1 MPVIYIYA
9 INTTAGRDNKL
20 YESPIYRWSIFADGL
35 QQAVVLI
42 KFSWLP
48 FLFGLE
54 LLSLLYHHQEAR
66 QDGNQLHRLDRFRE
80 RHQSETLGY
89 ERGCPALRY
98 QIK

>member
-42 KFSWLP
+42 KFSGLP
-48 FLFGLE
+48 FLVGFE